1 MNKELRNARI
11 LRISDVVAYVGLS
24 RSTIYFL
31 IKSRAFPA
39 PVKIGKCS
47 CWLIS
52 DIDNWIENKFCTQ
65 QNGGEK

>member
-31 IKSRAFPA
+31 IKSRGFPA
-39 PVKIGKCS
+39 PTKIGKCS
-47 CWLIS
+47 CWLTS
-52 DIDNWIENKFCTQ
+52 DIERWIENKFNLQ
-65 QNGGEK
+65 SRGEI

>member
-31 IKSRAFPA
+31 IKSRSFPA
-39 PVKIGKCS
+39 PAKIGKCS
-47 CWLIS
+47 CWLIE
-52 DIDNWIENKFCTQ
+52 DIDSWIENKFSKQ